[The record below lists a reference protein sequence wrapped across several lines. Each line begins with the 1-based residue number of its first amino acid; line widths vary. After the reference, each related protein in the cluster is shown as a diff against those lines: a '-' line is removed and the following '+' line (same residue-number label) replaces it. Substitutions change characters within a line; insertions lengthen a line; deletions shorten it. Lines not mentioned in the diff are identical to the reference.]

1 MDRPRRTCLQRCF
14 GASDQLG
21 VLLGLTIWLTLVI
34 GSSASAQRRDGFEGG
49 EPRWR
54 LWESDCSAELRDQR
68 LVATAARSG
77 RLGEQLDIQLG
88 NGSFAYLIYPLPPAA
103 VIDELQVRVSLRTA
117 AGGTQS
123 FLRVVFPNARD
134 SQGLPLVGLLPG
146 EVAGGGG
153 TWHEITIPLLPTPD
167 RAGEEL
173 SDQTRAI
180 DVLLRRQERILRHR
194 YGAQVDLSDPF
205 VDAVVLDLYT
215 GPGQIR
221 LQIDELWISGAVPPT
236 STVSGLSA
244 RPYAGAEVPRWGESA
259 AVEMA
264 GDSIS
269 EATQRQRAAAS
280 MIATTPRWLQYQG
293 EGVEWLA
300 ELGINGLVF
309 DSSPPPNVIAQCQR
323 MGLQMIA
330 PPALDA
336 AQRPILPDPVNAWL
350 LGSALDGR
358 EVNRVRELRERL
370 LRLPGREAAR
380 PMVAQVLEDYWAYGR
395 LSEILLLPVPQPT
408 TVSGSDESL
417 RVMRSVLQHVD
428 ARTQPIASLAT
439 QPTWQWLEQKYLAE
453 QLSPISGPEL
463 PIYDL
468 LQTRLQMYR
477 ALVSG
482 SHGVLFR
489 SQQPL
494 DSGLPGDQ
502 DRQRLIAGLCQE
514 LELLG
519 PWLRANRRVEL
530 PTLDLTDGYRVDC
543 LELPT
548 SRLLIFQSATAGDTW
563 LPPAPPERPL
573 TYRVTVEGAGGGAYR
588 LGRGR
593 AERLAT
599 QLTDGHLSL
608 QIPAPSWVE
617 CVVLTQDPRVI
628 QSIQATATR
637 LAGSTAAA
645 RLEVSEQLV
654 RLAQQHAVAAE
665 VPPDSPLWTQLGRAQ
680 SSLNA
685 SLQWLRRNRPD
696 LAIADSQSAAHLAA
710 DVNRQL
716 WELAMQRWPA
726 GSHSSL
732 TLSPLTMP
740 LHWRSAELTG
750 ERVWRTERL
759 DWDGVPVGEKATE
772 NRWRVDY
779 RLQNLARSGVEYRS
793 ALESPT
799 GPGGVRVLASGLGGQ
814 PLSGGYAG
822 ATLNLRSP
830 SLPMPSSGLVR
841 LRGSVRTL
849 SLGRSPQTGLLV
861 FDNLGG
867 PGLGMLVGGRS
878 PIGTWETFTCY
889 RWLRPNS
896 PLEVMLELRGEADL
910 EIGPLEVSV
919 MAIDPAPAYPT
930 QPRIPEL
937 FDVNGSSEEVARG
950 GSAEGARR

>member
-1 MDRPRRTCLQRCF
+1 L
-14 GASDQLG
+14 
-21 VLLGLTIWLTLVI
+21 
-34 GSSASAQRRDGFEGG
+34 
-49 EPRWR
+49 
-54 LWESDCSAELRDQR
+54 
-68 LVATAARSG
+68 
-77 RLGEQLDIQLG
+77 
-88 NGSFAYLIYPLPPAA
+88 
-103 VIDELQVRVSLRTA
+103 
-117 AGGTQS
+117 
-123 FLRVVFPNARD
+123 
-134 SQGLPLVGLLPG
+134 
-146 EVAGGGG
+146 
-153 TWHEITIPLLPTPD
+153 
-167 RAGEEL
+167 
-173 SDQTRAI
+173 
-180 DVLLRRQERILRHR
+180 
-194 YGAQVDLSDPF
+194 
-205 VDAVVLDLYT
+205 
-215 GPGQIR
+215 
-221 LQIDELWISGAVPPT
+221 
-236 STVSGLSA
+236 
-244 RPYAGAEVPRWGESA
+244 
-259 AVEMA
+259 
-264 GDSIS
+264 
-269 EATQRQRAAAS
+269 
-280 MIATTPRWLQYQG
+280 IATTPRWLQYQG

-309 DSSPPPNVIAQCQR
+309 DSPPPPNVMAQCQR
-323 MGLQMIA
+323 LGLQMIA
-330 PPALDA
+330 PPELDVS
-336 AQRPILPDPVNAWL
+336 QRPLPSDRLDAWL

-453 QLSPISGPEL
+453 QLSPISGPDL

-530 PTLDLTDGYRVDC
+530 TAAGLTDGYRVDC

-548 SRLLIFQSATAGDTW
+548 SQLLIFQRSTAGDTW

-573 TYRVTVEGAGGGAYR
+573 TYRLAVEGAGTGAYR

-593 AERLAT
+593 AERLQT
-599 QLTDGHLSL
+599 QLTDGQLSL

-628 QSIQATATR
+628 QAIQATATR

-645 RLEVSEQLV
+645 QLEISEQLV
-654 RLAQQHAVAAE
+654 RVAQQQAVAADA
-665 VPPDSPLWTQLGRAQ
+665 PPNSPLWTQLGRAQ

-685 SLQWLRRNRPD
+685 SVQWLRRNRPD
-696 LAIADSQSAAHLAA
+696 LAIADAHIAGHLAA

-716 WELAMQRWPA
+716 WELAMQRWPV
-726 GSHSSL
+726 GSQSSL

-740 LHWRSAELTG
+740 LHWRSAELIG
-750 ERVWRTERL
+750 ERVWRTDRL
-759 DWDGVPVGEKATE
+759 EWDGPPGVGQAVE

-779 RLQNLARSGVEYRS
+779 RLQNVAASGVEFRS
-793 ALESPT
+793 NLGSPT
-799 GPGGVRVLASGLGGQ
+799 GPGGVRVFAGGLGGQ
-814 PLSGGYAG
+814 PLAGGYSG

-830 SLPMPSSGLVR
+830 SLPMPNSGLVR
-841 LRGSVRTL
+841 LRGSVRTA
-849 SLGRSPQTGLLV
+849 SLGRAPQTGLLV

-867 PGLGMLVGGRS
+867 PGLGVLVGGRS
-878 PIGTWETFTCY
+878 PSGQWETFTCY
-889 RWLRPNS
+889 RWLRPNT
-896 PLEVMLELRGEADL
+896 PLEVMLELRGEGDL

-919 MAIDPAPAYPT
+919 MAIDAAPAYPT
-930 QPRIPEL
+930 QPRLPEM
-937 FDVNGSSEEVARG
+937 FDPNNSPEEIANSGAR
-950 GSAEGARR
+950 EGARR